1 MIEAITKKLDH
12 IDKLWRVIYIVVS
25 LIVAATVW
33 ATTLQIKVA
42 NLESRSTS
50 ADTRLS
56 RIEFYVLRIA
66 EKVGVQVEPPR

>member
-50 ADTRLS
+50 ADTRLG